1 MSQIGAWLENLRN
14 QKHRSYGLA
23 RAFFVQRNVVQ
34 SLHEKGMARVIQG
47 GRVHRGCVEVYYP
60 LSGPS
65 ENGGESGRRATF
77 QNGLSARLI
86 EGPPRFGWRPRK
98 LGSEQLLLVN
108 LLVSLPISYYL
119 FAVSH

>member
-47 GRVHRGCVEVYYP
+47 GRVHRGWVEVYYP
-60 LSGPS
+60 PVALPEMAAS
-65 ENGGESGRRATF
+65 RV
-77 QNGLSARLI
+77 
-86 EGPPRFGWRPRK
+86 
-98 LGSEQLLLVN
+98 SEQEGV
-108 LLVSLPISYYL
+108 
-119 FAVSH
+119 A